1 MGTQRFSWPGMVLL
15 LLIPAPLII
24 VFIVSLSDS
33 PYIEF
38 PPSSYSFRWYIE
50 LFTSPKWMKAFF
62 TSFIIALGA
71 AVFTTTIA
79 LLAALALHRGQ
90 SGWKSTFE
98 LLILMPLIFPHAAL
112 GVGFMTGLLAMGM
125 NGTMFGLLLVHTIIC
140 GPFAYRPIAI
150 SLEKMDPEL
159 VEAAMSL
166 GADSRTAI
174 RKVVLPLLKPGLVTS
189 LLFGFIISFD
199 EITISMFL
207 VSPDVMTLPVSI
219 YSHVH
224 DSADPIVA
232 AISSLLIVIT
242 VLIVVT
248 VERYVGLEVFV
259 NESGSTGQEQNARGK
274 AAST

>member
-1 MGTQRFSWPGMVLL
+1 MRTRRFSWLGMTLL

-24 VFIVSLSDS
+24 VFVVSFSDS
-33 PYIEF
+33 PYIVF
-38 PPSSYSFRWYIE
+38 PPNSYSFRWYIE

-62 TSFIIALGA
+62 TSAIIALGA
-71 AVFTTTIA
+71 AVVTTIVA
-79 LLAALALHRGQ
+79 FLAALALHRGQ
-90 SGWKSTFE
+90 SGWKSSFE

-112 GVGFMTGLLAMGM
+112 GVGFMTGLLAIGM
-125 NGTMFGLLLVHTIIC
+125 NGTMLGLLLVHMIIC

-166 GADSRTAI
+166 GADSRTAV
-174 RKVVLPLLKPGLVTS
+174 RRVVLPLLKPGLVTS
-189 LLFGFIISFD
+189 LLFSFIISFD

-224 DSADPIVA
+224 DAADPIVA
-232 AISSLLIVIT
+232 AISSLLIVLT
-242 VLIVVT
+242 VLIVVA

-259 NESGSTGQEQNARGK
+259 SESGSAGQEKKASGK
-274 AAST
+274 VST